1 MVSIAA
7 TTENTLG
14 AILIG
19 NIVAAFLY
27 GMTTL
32 QTYMYFGRCRGDS
45 VPLRSLVAFLWI
57 LDTTHTVFVSHAV
70 YTSTVARVGDAAAS
84 ASPIWSMIAQVVV
97 MGVNDAII
105 RTIFCH
111 RILILSNRNRW
122 AYGINAVMSFVV
134 FCQMIFVCISALP
147 FNPWPSLS
155 FSTLFY
161 MNMSTDVFADAMICV
176 TMSWLLL
183 REKSSMNFRRTNH
196 VIHTLMLYSVSTGAL
211 ATLCY
216 LGCLISY
223 AVAPN
228 TSIFLAFIT
237 NISKRAS
244 QSHDSLCAACQTSQ
258 MIRGRTLAV
267 FLNSLLASLNSR
279 ETIRAQMAFTGILSL
294 PSPGSQWLGTG
305 SSDGQGR
312 EGLSSG
318 ELSA

>member
-1 MVSIAA
+1 
-7 TTENTLG
+7 
-14 AILIG
+14 
-19 NIVAAFLY
+19 
-27 GMTTL
+27 
-32 QTYMYFGRCRGDS
+32 
-45 VPLRSLVAFLWI
+45 
-57 LDTTHTVFVSHAV
+57 
-70 YTSTVARVGDAAAS
+70 
-84 ASPIWSMIAQVVV
+84 
-97 MGVNDAII
+97 
-105 RTIFCH
+105 
-111 RILILSNRNRW
+111 
-122 AYGINAVMSFVV
+122 MSFIV
-134 FCQMIFVCISALP
+134 FCQMICEHMQPRRLGKSKITELVDLAIAPVVPSSYPKLTMSIPLRRLP
-147 FNPWPSLS
+147 LNPWPSLS

-237 NISKRAS
+237 SISKRAS
-244 QSHDSLCAACQTSQ
+244 QSHDSLRAACQTSQ

-294 PSPGSQWLGTG
+294 PSPGSQWLGMGTG
-305 SSDGQGR
+305 SSDGEGR